1 MARFRSSDRNFRDY
15 APVADRITLFYGRY
29 PLGRIV
35 TELHSRTQ
43 QQITFRAL
51 VFRTPDE
58 AAPASTGWAS
68 ERIGEGEINQVAC
81 LENAETSAI
90 GRALANLGF
99 TASMQR
105 PSREEMEKSAR
116 ERSRLVKHLTVVS
129 EPSPP
134 AIDQVSS
141 ARAPLDAEP
150 LQRRANAVHDALDL
164 LERAEALGLP
174 VRRASVLRAALL
186 EPDTV
191 PAGVVSLEQRLRGW
205 ISRHRPLGR

>member
-1 MARFRSSDRNFRDY
+1 MARFRSSDRSFRDY

-35 TELHSRTQ
+35 TELHSRTEHE
-43 QQITFRAL
+43 ITFRAL

-58 AAPASTGWAS
+58 EVPASTGWAS
-68 ERIGEGEINQVAC
+68 ERMGEGEINQVAC

-99 TASMQR
+99 TASLQR
-105 PSREEMEKSAR
+105 PSREEMEKAAR
-116 ERSRLVKHLTVVS
+116 ERSRVVKHLTVVA
-129 EPSPP
+129 EPP
-134 AIDQVSS
+134 ARVVDRLPE
-141 ARAPLDAEP
+141 ARVPLDAEP

-186 EPDTV
+186 EPDILPEWV
-191 PAGVVSLEQRLRGW
+191 ASLEQRLRGW
-205 ISRHRPLGR
+205 VARHRPLGR